1 LAVDV
6 LILRLIHIGAGA
18 FWVGAVFTNV
28 LFLQPTAVAL
38 GPEGGRFSYHLARHR
53 WFSRWVL
60 IAAATTVLAGVVL
73 LWTSTNGFDPE
84 LLFGPA
90 RVGFTVGGLIAI
102 LTFAFGALYVYPRT
116 ERVVRIMSDVMAAA
130 RAPAPEEQAQLAR
143 LRGELLRAG
152 YVIVASITVATA
164 AMATAR
170 YWSIVL

>member
-1 LAVDV
+1 MDV

-60 IAAATTVLAGVVL
+60 IAATTTVVAGVLL
-73 LWTSTNGFDPE
+73 LWTSTNGLDPA
-84 LLFGPA
+84 LLFGPS
-90 RVGFTVGGLIAI
+90 RVGFTVGGIVAI
-102 LTFAFGALYVYPRT
+102 FTFAFGSLYVYPRT

-130 RAPAPEEQAQLAR
+130 RPPAAEEQAQLGQ

-152 YVIVASITVATA
+152 YVIVASIAVATA

-170 YWSIVL
+170 YWGVVL